1 MPPIEKEAILQL
13 LQKKA
18 DHPLLLKELMHRLN
32 VSKESRNEVKKLLRK
47 MIQEGEI
54 IRIRSNRYGLPEE
67 MNLVVGRLKG
77 HRDGYGFVIPET
89 EGEPDIYI
97 GAKSMNEAM
106 HGDRV
111 IARIERSKGDGRQE
125 GRIIR
130 ILERAHTRIVGRF
143 EKGKDFGFVVSSD
156 KRIVQDLYTTFE
168 NSLSA
173 ETGDVVVAQIITY
186 PTKSRNPEG
195 KVVKVLGR
203 HDDPRIDTQMVIESY
218 GLTRE
223 FPAET
228 LAEAAKASETV
239 TSAMRRGRKDLRAL
253 PTVTIDGERARD
265 FDDAISIEKTKKG
278 YRLWV
283 HIADVGHYVP
293 EGSALD
299 REAFRRATSV
309 YFPDAV
315 LPMFPEKLSNGIC
328 SLNPNEDRL
337 TMTAEMEFDA
347 EGNRLKYDLYES
359 VIQSDERMTY
369 TAVRQILVD
378 KEPSVMERYEALL
391 PQFEWM
397 RELAMILRRN
407 RFNRGSLDFDLPE
420 PAIIL
425 SLTGETIDI
434 LREERN
440 VAHQII
446 EEFMLS
452 ANETVAHHMTALEL
466 PFLYRIHDPPSPTR
480 ILEFHELVKSFGLAF
495 RKTETIH
502 AKALSEILD
511 RVKGRPEERLIN
523 QILLRSMKQ
532 AKYSA
537 ENHGH
542 FGLASEEYT
551 HFTSPIRRYPDLVV
565 HRLLRDTFGR
575 RMTKEEQDAWTGL
588 LPEIAKHTSERER
601 VAMEAEREVIQR
613 KKVNFMADK
622 AGESYRGFIS
632 GVAAYGFFVEL
643 ESFFVEGLVHV
654 STLHDDYYIYEEKQ
668 HALIGEHHRKTFRL
682 GDPVEVRVERVD
694 LVSWRIDFGLV
705 QENLKKEERKKKT
718 GKEESSRRR
727 RRSRR

>member
-1 MPPIEKEAILQL
+1 MPGIEKEAILQQ
-13 LQKKA
+13 LQKKS
-18 DHPLLLKELMHRLN
+18 DHPLLLKELIQQMN
-32 VSKESRNEVKKLLRK
+32 VPKEQRNEVKKLLRQ
-47 MIQEGEI
+47 MVQDGAI
-54 IRIRSNRYGLPEE
+54 IRIRGNRYGVPEE
-67 MNLVVGRLKG
+67 MSLVVGRLKG

-111 IARIERSKGDGRQE
+111 IARIEKNKSGGKQE
-125 GRIIR
+125 GRVIR

-143 EKGKDFGFVVSSD
+143 EKGKDFGFVISSD
-156 KRIVQDLYTTFE
+156 KRIVQDLYTTPA

-203 HDDPRIDTQMVIESY
+203 HDDPRMDTEMVIESY
-218 GLTRE
+218 GFSRT
-223 FPAET
+223 FPAEVIGET
-228 LAEAAKASETV
+228 EKASETV
-239 TSAMRRGRKDLRAL
+239 TADMRKGRKDLRDL
-253 PTVTIDGERARD
+253 PTVTIDGEKARD
-265 FDDAISIEKTKKG
+265 FDDAVSIEKTEKG

-283 HIADVGHYVP
+283 HIADVSHYVP
-293 EGSALD
+293 RGSTLD
-299 REAFRRATSV
+299 REAYQRATSV

-337 TMTAEMEFDA
+337 TVTAEMAFDA
-347 EGNRLKYDLYES
+347 EGNRLKYDLYDS

-369 TAVRQILVD
+369 TAVRQICVD
-378 KEPSVMERYEALL
+378 QDPAVRERYKSLL

-397 RELAMILRRN
+397 NSLAMTLRKN
-407 RFNRGSLDFDLPE
+407 RLNRGSLDFDLPE

-446 EEFMLS
+446 EEFMLA
-452 ANETVAHHMTALEL
+452 ANETVAHHMTTLEV
-466 PFLYRIHDPPSPTR
+466 PFLYRIHDPPTPTR
-480 ILEFHELVKSFGLAF
+480 ILEFYELIKSFGLVL
-495 RKTETIH
+495 RKTEKLH
-502 AKALSEILD
+502 AKDLTEILE
-511 RVKGRPEERLIN
+511 RAKGRPEERLIN

-551 HFTSPIRRYPDLVV
+551 HFTSPIRRYPDLIV
-565 HRLLRDTFGR
+565 HRLLKSVMNE
-575 RMTKEEQDAWTGL
+575 RMTEKEQKAWAAL
-588 LPEIAKHTSERER
+588 LPEAAKHTSDRER
-601 VAMEAEREVIQR
+601 VAMEAERDVIQR
-613 KKVNFMADK
+613 KKVNFMTDK
-622 AGESYRGFIS
+622 VGEIYRAFIS

-668 HALIGEHHRKTFRL
+668 HALIGEHHRRTFRL
-682 GDPVEVRVERVD
+682 GDPVEVRVERVN
-694 LVSWRIDFGLV
+694 LVTWQIDFGLV
-705 QENLKKEERKKKT
+705 QENPKT
-718 GKEESSRRR
+718 GSPRKENRKQENRK
-727 RRSRR
+727 RRSRPRR